1 MIDDAIA
8 KLDICDVKFRQ
19 IEIET
24 ALKGQS
30 HRKSVPTKIMGG

>member
-8 KLDICDVKFRQ
+8 KLSICDVKFRQ

-30 HRKSVPTKIMGG
+30 NKKIVPTKITGG